1 MKKSFLLA
9 TLVAALA
16 ALAGCGH
23 PTDLVDDIAVVG
35 GPSALA

>member
-16 ALAGCGH
+16 TLAGCGH
-23 PTDLVDDIAVVG
+23 PTELVDDIAALDA
-35 GPSALA
+35 PSVQA